1 MRTNLTGTYRFNRPP
16 SHLHLR
22 KVRQSR
28 SGSNGQVMSV
38 HSTQRAQ
45 SHSAPAPARAA
56 LRMFGRLQLRR
67 LLGKSE
73 RSMAWCVSEP
83 ANGRDMM
90 LVLPRVQP
98 VDANA
103 LRRWHTGMR
112 LAGRLLHPEL
122 AAVVETGVQDGWPY
136 ALYDMQDEATLADKF
151 STKGMPGGEAAT
163 LMTRGLRGLAFAHE
177 AGVAHHDLQPFLL
190 LVTDS
195 GAVRVAGLGVA
206 AEMAAL
212 AMTDTQLRESAER
225 SLDPNNAP
233 ALQRHR
239 GAAERDVLACGLL
252 LHQLLAGQPAL
263 EEVDLGLAIARLPPL
278 GRDIVRLPWT
288 LAQPVAD
295 PLRII
300 VNRATE
306 RQQRQRYRSARTL
319 QRALEGWLQTADGS
333 DAGPLAL
340 LTDKLRLAG
349 VLPSSPGAAARAAR
363 LALMDRDR
371 TFELAQVVLEDP
383 ALSFELLRLVNA
395 AQVRSASAA
404 NAGPVL
410 TVRRAI
416 AMLGLDGMRRAALAL
431 RPWPGP
437 LSESH
442 AAELE
447 TLTKRCK
454 RAAVLAQALRPAGYD
469 AEVVHLITLLQ
480 NLGRLLLHYHF
491 PDETQQIKRLMLPA
505 PASRA
510 GEPEDPGMTEEAA
523 AYAVLGAD
531 IEAIGA
537 AVVRQWGLGE
547 ATMTMIRRLPTA
559 TAVRM
564 PDNDD
569 EVLRAVSSCANEV
582 LEAVGLP
589 AARGIQALQ
598 RVAQRYARALNLS
611 LRDLQDALQG
621 LPMAGQTAIT
631 PEGGQPADPPAAPD
645 RAEVA
650 SGPAAQRD
658 PPETAVMASGG
669 LRANAA
675 SRAARN

>member
-1 MRTNLTGTYRFNRPP
+1 
-16 SHLHLR
+16 
-22 KVRQSR
+22 
-28 SGSNGQVMSV
+28 
-38 HSTQRAQ
+38 
-45 SHSAPAPARAA
+45 
-56 LRMFGRLQLRR
+56 MFGRLQLLR

-83 ANGRDMM
+83 GGGRDMM
-90 LVLPRVQP
+90 LVLPRLQP
-98 VDANA
+98 PDAGS
-103 LRRWHTGMR
+103 LKRWHTGMR
-112 LAGRLLHPEL
+112 LAGRLSLPEL
-122 AAVVETGVQDGWPY
+122 ASVVETGVQDGWPY
-136 ALYDMQDEATLADKF
+136 ALYDMQDMAPLADKLN
-151 STKGMPGGEAAT
+151 TKGMPGNDAAT
-163 LMTRGLRGLAFAHE
+163 LVTGCLRGLAFAHE
-177 AGVAHHDLQPFLL
+177 GGVAHHDVQPFLL

-206 AEMAAL
+206 TEMAAL

-239 GAAERDVLACGLL
+239 GAAERDVLACGLV
-252 LHQLLAGQPAL
+252 LHRLLAGQPAL
-263 EEVDLGLAIARLPPL
+263 DEVDIGRAITRLPPL

-295 PLRII
+295 PLRVI

-306 RQQRQRYRSARTL
+306 RQERQRYRSARTL

-349 VLPSSPGAAARAAR
+349 VLPSSPGASARAAR

-395 AQVRSASAA
+395 AQVRAALAASAE
-404 NAGPVL
+404 PVL

-416 AMLGLDGMRRAALAL
+416 AMLGLDGLRRAALAL

-437 LSESH
+437 LSDTG

-447 TLTKRCK
+447 ALAKRCK
-454 RAAVLAQALRPAGYD
+454 RAAVVAQALRPPGYD

-480 NLGRLLLHYHF
+480 NLGRLLVHYHF

-505 PASRA
+505 PPARA
-510 GEPEDPGMTEEAA
+510 GEPEEPGMTEEAA
-523 AYAVLGAD
+523 AYAVLGTD

-537 AVVRQWGLGE
+537 AVARQWGLGE
-547 ATMTMIRRLPTA
+547 ETMTMIRRLPTA
-559 TAVRM
+559 TAVRT
-564 PDNDD
+564 PEHDD
-569 EVLRAVSSCANEV
+569 EVLRAVSSCANEA
-582 LEAVGLP
+582 LDAVGLP

-621 LPMAGQTAIT
+621 QPVAGQTAGSPDIARSAA
-631 PEGGQPADPPAAPD
+631 QSAAHSAAHFADPPATRPAT
-645 RAEVA
+645 
-650 SGPAAQRD
+650 PAAAQDPALASDGAMKRD
-658 PPETAVMASGG
+658 PPESAVTASGG
-669 LRANAA
+669 LRARAA
-675 SRAARN
+675 SRTAPR